1 MASEFAPILE
11 ALESAF
17 LDHRGDGAT
26 AVTRPFVTLAYA
38 QSLDGSIAGEPGQP
52 LRLSGS
58 ESMLMTHLLRAW
70 HDSILVGVG
79 TVVADDP
86 SLTVRL
92 CSGDNPL
99 PVILD
104 PTLRTR
110 PGCKLLTSASC
121 RRPVIATTLAGHGA
135 AERRVLLEQAGASI
149 LVCESEP
156 GSHRIDLRDLLPR
169 LAQAHGVSKVMV
181 EGGASIITSLLEVDS
196 HALEAQ
202 KPPLVSAINLTIAP
216 TLVGGVRAVQGLL
229 PHTASGAFPRLA
241 SPVYVR
247 AGNDM
252 VIQGR
257 WAVEEYRQKP

>member
-1 MASEFAPILE
+1 MASEDHGFEPILN
-11 ALESAF
+11 ALDSAF
-17 LDHRGDGAT
+17 LDHRGSAT
-26 AVTRPFVTLAYA
+26 AAMLPFVTLAYA
-38 QSLDGSIAGEPGQP
+38 QSLDGSIAGEIGKP

-58 ESMLMTHLLRAW
+58 ESMHMTHLLRAW

-110 PGCKLLTSASC
+110 PDCKLLTSASC
-121 RRPVIATTLAGHGA
+121 RRPVIATTLAGPEA
-135 AERRVLLEQAGASI
+135 AERRVLLERAGASI
-149 LVCESEP
+149 LVCETEP
-156 GSHRIDLRDLLPR
+156 GSHRLDLRDMLLK
-169 LAQAHGVSKVMV
+169 LALAHGASKVMI
-181 EGGASIITSLLEVDS
+181 EGGASVITSLLEMDGR
-196 HALEAQ
+196 ALNAHE
-202 KPPLVSAINLTIAP
+202 PPLLSAINLTIAP

-229 PHTASGAFPRLA
+229 PHAAGGAFPRLA

-247 AGNDM
+247 AGEDM

-257 WAVEEYRQKP
+257 WAVG

>member
-1 MASEFAPILE
+1 MERVFAPILD

-17 LDHRGDGAT
+17 LDQRGSAT
-26 AVTRPFVTLAYA
+26 AATRPFVTLAYA
-38 QSLDGSIAGEPGQP
+38 QSLDGSIAGETGQP

-58 ESMLMTHLLRAW
+58 ESMHMTHLLRAW

-104 PTLRTR
+104 PTLRTQ

-121 RRPVIATTLAGHGA
+121 RRPVIATTLAGPEA

-156 GSHRIDLRDLLPR
+156 GTHRINMRDLLFR
-169 LAQAHGVSKVMV
+169 LAQAHGASKVMI
-181 EGGASIITSLLEVDS
+181 EGGASVITSLLEMDGR
-196 HALEAQ
+196 ALNAHEQ
-202 KPPLVSAINLTIAP
+202 PLISAINLTIAP

-229 PHTASGAFPRLA
+229 PHAAAGAFPRLA

-247 AGNDM
+247 AGEDM

-257 WAVEEYRQKP
+257 WVVE